1 MFMRCE
7 ALTSMANVSGREMLL
22 WLSSMA
28 TASAALSGSAD
39 ATPLR
44 QQAASSPAPLPAWGV
59 P

>member
-1 MFMRCE
+1 MRCE